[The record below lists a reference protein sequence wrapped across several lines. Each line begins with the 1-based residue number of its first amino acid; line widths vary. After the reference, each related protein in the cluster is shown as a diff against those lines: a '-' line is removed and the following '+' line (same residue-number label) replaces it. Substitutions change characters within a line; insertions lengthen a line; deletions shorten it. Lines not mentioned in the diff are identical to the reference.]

1 MLMAFRQKLGL
12 ISGLARKDRRVKFN
26 NLQHLVNEWSLK
38 WGFRMLN
45 RTESVGIDRISLKAY
60 EENMDSNV
68 EDLLNRMKR
77 MSYRPQAARRVYIP
91 KGNGK
96 ARPLGILTVE
106 DRMVQK
112 VMSRILEAVYEED
125 FKDFSY
131 GFRPGRNQHQAIAKL
146 NEILTQ
152 GPVNYVIDA
161 DIKGFFD
168 NVNHEALK
176 SCLEKRI
183 SDRKFIRYVIR
194 FLKSGVMEEGK
205 YLKTR
210 LGTPQGG
217 VISPVLANVYL
228 HYALDVWFE
237 EKAKSELR
245 GYAAMVRFADDCVI
259 CVKYKSDADHLLTML
274 KERMKRCHLELSE
287 EKTRLVCFG
296 RYAFENWKRNRRNRK
311 RSDKDWQKPGTFSFL
326 GFTHYCTCTPKG
338 RFKIGRKTEK
348 KRFNGS
354 LKRVKAWLKK
364 TRNQHKLKEIWEKIS
379 QKLVGHYRYFGV
391 SGNYRSLGMF
401 YFRIVRLLFKWLNRR
416 SQKKSYNWEEFNKY
430 LKAHSLPRPKIFC
443 NLFKL
448 VQSQGATMKSR
459 MREILTSGSVRGK
472 VSNYAWNTHT

>member
-12 ISGLARKDRRVKFN
+12 ISGLARKDRSAKCN
-26 NLQHLVNEWSLK
+26 NLLHLVNEWSLK
-38 WGFRMLN
+38 WGFTMLN

-60 EENMDSNV
+60 EEDVERNV
-68 EDLLNRMKR
+68 EDLLNRMKK
-77 MSYRPQAARRVYIP
+77 MSYRPQAARRAYIP

-96 ARPLGILTVE
+96 QRPLGILTVE

-112 VMSRILEAVYEED
+112 VMSRILEAIYEED

-152 GPVNYVIDA
+152 RPVNYVIDA

-176 SCLEKRI
+176 RCLEKRI
-183 SDRKFIRYVIR
+183 SDRKFIRYVLR

-205 YLKTR
+205 YVKTHF
-210 LGTPQGG
+210 GTPQGG

-228 HYALDVWFE
+228 HYALDVWFD
-237 EKAKSELR
+237 EKVRSELR
-245 GYAAMVRFADDCVI
+245 GTAEMVRFADDFVI
-259 CVKYKSDADHLLTML
+259 CVQYKSDAELLLTML
-274 KERMKRCHLELSE
+274 KERMERCHLELSE
-287 EKTRLVCFG
+287 EKTRLVRFG
-296 RYAFENWKRNRRNRK
+296 RYAFEDWKRNRRNSK
-311 RSDKDWQKPGTFSFL
+311 RKDWQKPGTFNFL

-338 RFKIGRKTEK
+338 RYKIGRKTEK
-348 KRFNGS
+348 KRFSGS
-354 LKRVKAWLKK
+354 LLRAKVWLKK
-364 TRNQHKLKEIWEKIS
+364 IRNQYKLKVIWEKIS
-379 QKLVGHYRYFGV
+379 RKLVGHYRYYGV
-391 SGNYRSLGMF
+391 SGNYRALGMY

-443 NLFKL
+443 DLCKL

-472 VSNYAWNTHT
+472 VSHYAGNTHT